1 MGTFRPDALAQVT
14 EESIGRLESG
24 GIPVI
29 AEQRLQALRGSAS
42 ALFTS
47 NLSVNEFALTRAW
60 GLRPVSQ
67 VMGSCVYHQ
76 RTAAQLASWNLAPGE
91 THRLSMED
99 DLLAVRETALNRLRL
114 EAQACGALVV
124 TGVHIRQSE
133 QDSADSGSALIEF
146 VATGTAVV
154 DEAAGSAEQDPF
166 LTSLSVQDY
175 WKLVQQG
182 FDAVGVVFTTNMVGR
197 HPGSASPKGRPRAL
211 GMLATAGRDVLND
224 WGLGGLAAA
233 AAPKGRERPEFSAAV
248 TDVYAYAS
256 ADLRA
261 QAERLGAEGIV
272 GLQIDRDQFTDGNQ
286 NMILIVHTIG
296 TAIASV
302 SGPSPGSGAGAA
314 PLSVTPVRRLERE
327 GGDHGEPG
335 S

>member
-1 MGTFRPDALAQVT
+1 MGMFRPDALAQVT
-14 EESIGRLESG
+14 EESISRLESG
-24 GIPVI
+24 GIPVV

-47 NLSVNEFALTRAW
+47 NLSVNEFILTRAW

-114 EAQACGALVV
+114 EAQACGALAV

-154 DEAAGSAEQDPF
+154 DEAAGPAEQDPV

-175 WKLVQQG
+175 WKLVLQG
-182 FDAVGVVFTTNMVGR
+182 FNAVGVVFTTNMVGR
-197 HPGSASPKGRPRAL
+197 HPGSASPKGRRAL
-211 GMLATAGRDVLND
+211 GMLTTAGRDVLND

-272 GLQIDRDQFTDGNQ
+272 GLRIDRDQFTDGNQ

-302 SGPSPGSGAGAA
+302 SGPSPGFGAGAA

-327 GGDHGEPG
+327 GGDHGEPR

>member
-1 MGTFRPDALAQVT
+1 MGMFRPDALAQVT
-14 EESIGRLESG
+14 EESISRLESG
-24 GIPVI
+24 GIPVV

-99 DLLAVRETALNRLRL
+99 DLLAVRETALRRLQL
-114 EAQACGALVV
+114 EAQACGAYVV

-197 HPGSASPKGRPRAL
+197 HPGSASPKGRRRAL
-211 GMLATAGRDVLND
+211 GMLTTAGRDVLND

-272 GLQIDRDQFTDGNQ
+272 GLRIDRDQFTDGNQ

-302 SGPSPGSGAGAA
+302 SGPSPGFGAGAA

-327 GGDHGEPG
+327 GGDHGEPR